1 MTAIE
6 KTSIKVAHSPDSDD
20 AFMFYALAEKK
31 IDLEG
36 LDYYFG
42 SSEIE
47 NLNKLVLSSTEKAPY
62 DVFAVT
68 FHTYAYI
75 HDRYQIIRSGASMG
89 SLKHGPKL
97 IVNSHGLELF
107 NKNKSLSD
115 LYIAIPGA
123 MTSANLCL
131 NIYAKEKGETI
142 SPLYCSFNEVFKLL
156 DEGVVSAGLLIHES
170 QLQFQEKGFHSVLE
184 LGEWWHKF
192 SGGLNLPLGTN
203 VITRKLSADLR
214 VKVAKQLSESINFGL
229 KNFEETLTYARN
241 FSQNG
246 LNDDDAKRYIDMY
259 VNQSTVSLS
268 DDDIKSIKLFYD
280 TAKKYELIKVAS
292 EISLDLIP

>member
-1 MTAIE
+1 MNNIE
-6 KTSIKVAHSPDSDD
+6 KNLIKVAHSPDSDD

-31 IDLEG
+31 IDLAG

-47 NLNKLVLSSTEKAPY
+47 NLNKLVLSSTERSPY
-62 DVFAVT
+62 DVFAVS
-68 FHTYAYI
+68 FHAYAYI
-75 HDRYQIIRSGASMG
+75 YDRYQIIRSGASMG
-89 SLKHGPKL
+89 SQKHGPKL
-97 IVNSHGLELF
+97 IVNTHGLELF

-131 NIYAKEKGETI
+131 NIYAKEKQETL

-170 QLQFQEKGFHSVLE
+170 QLQFKDKGFHLILE
-184 LGEWWHKF
+184 LGEWWHQF

-203 VITRKLSADLR
+203 VINRNLSYDLR
-214 VKVAKQLSESINFGL
+214 IKVARQLSESINFGL
-229 KNFEETLTYARN
+229 QNFEETLTYARN

-246 LNDDDAKRYIDMY
+246 LNDTDAKRYIDMY

-268 DDDIKSIKLFYD
+268 EDDIKSIKLFYD
-280 TAKKYELIKVAS
+280 TARKHDLIKINS
-292 EISLDLIP
+292 EILLDLIP